1 MNILYHLFKKDS
13 LHEIPLEVLE
23 QFTTQYP
30 FFPIGQ
36 FLLTK
41 KMQDIGDDAFKKQFQ
56 KTLVYFHNPLWLQ
69 YQLNATIKIEA
80 EEPATALPEV
90 HVTSHDLIE
99 DVILHQEIVYAVP
112 EDVLHNQGS
121 SSGMSENRFEHDQVF
136 IQPYHQ
142 EEAVALHPVPE
153 TEPEQVLALAN
164 TTEEE
169 LIHAPESIN
178 YQALHTVDY
187 FASQGI
193 RINNDIKPDDKLGKQ
208 LKSFTEW
215 LKTMRRLPETMVQEV
230 LQNTNDTEV
239 DQYAATSLEENEVLT
254 EAMAEVLVKQGNY
267 EKARGVYN
275 KLSLL
280 NPHKRAY
287 FATKLEDLKKY

>member
-1 MNILYHLFKKDS
+1 MNILQHLFKKDS
-13 LHEIPLEVLE
+13 LHEIPLEALE
-23 QFTTQYP
+23 QFTKQYP
-30 FFPIGQ
+30 YFHVGQ

-41 KMQDIGDDAFKKQFQ
+41 KMHDISDAAYEKHFQ

-69 YQLNATIKIEA
+69 CQLRSAIKTEA
-80 EEPATALPEV
+80 EETATVAPNIPGI
-90 HVTSHDLIE
+90 SRDLIE
-99 DVILHQEIVYAVP
+99 NVILNQEMVYAAP
-112 EDVLHNQGS
+112 EDILDDHNS
-121 SSGMSENRFEHDQVF
+121 SSDMPENRFEQGQAS
-136 IQPYHQ
+136 ILPYHND
-142 EEAVALHPVPE
+142 EAVALHPAPE
-153 TEPEQVLALAN
+153 TEPKRGSVSAN
-164 TTEEE
+164 TTEEA
-169 LIHAPESIN
+169 LNQAPESIN

-193 RINNDIKPDDKLGKQ
+193 RINTDIKPDDKLGKQ

-215 LKTMRRLPETMVQEV
+215 LKTMRRLPESMVQEV
-230 LQNTNDTEV
+230 LQNTNDIEV

-267 EKARGVYN
+267 EKARGVYT

-287 FATKLEDLKKY
+287 FATKSEALKRH

>member
-1 MNILYHLFKKDS
+1 MNILQYLFKKDS

-23 QFTTQYP
+23 QFTKQYP
-30 FFPIGQ
+30 YFPIGQ

-41 KMQDIGDDAFKKQFQ
+41 KMRDISDAAYQKHFQ

-69 YQLNATIKIEA
+69 YQLRATIKA
-80 EEPATALPEV
+80 ETEETATVVPDIPA
-90 HVTSHDLIE
+90 TSHDLIE
-99 DVILHQEIVYAVP
+99 DVILNQEMDYAAP
-112 EDVLHNQGS
+112 EDLLHDQES
-121 SSGMSENRFEHDQVF
+121 LSDMPENRFEQDQAS
-136 IQPYHQ
+136 IQPYHK
-142 EEAVALHPVPE
+142 EEVALHPAPE
-153 TEPEQVLALAN
+153 TEPAQGLASAN

-178 YQALHTVDY
+178 YQAFHTVDY

-193 RINNDIKPDDKLGKQ
+193 RINTDIKPDDKLGKQ

-215 LKTMRRLPETMVQEV
+215 LKTMRRLPESMVQEV
-230 LQNTNDTEV
+230 LQNTNDIEV

-267 EKARGVYN
+267 EKARGVYT

-287 FATKLEDLKKY
+287 FATKLEALKKH

>member
-1 MNILYHLFKKDS
+1 MNIIQHLFNKDS
-13 LHEIPLEVLE
+13 LHEIPPETLE
-23 QFTTQYP
+23 QFTKQYP
-30 FFPIGQ
+30 YFSIGQ

-41 KMQDIGDDAFKKQFQ
+41 KMQDISDAAYQKQFQ
-56 KTLVYFHNPLWLQ
+56 KTIVYFHNPLWLQ
-69 YQLNATIKIEA
+69 YQLRATIKTEP
-80 EEPATALPEV
+80 EETATAVPAV
-90 HVTSHDLIE
+90 PVTSHDLIE
-99 DVILHQEIVYAVP
+99 DVIMHHEIVYAAP
-112 EDVLHNQGS
+112 EDVLHDQDSIS
-121 SSGMSENRFEHDQVF
+121 SMPESRFEQDQASTL
-136 IQPYHQ
+136 PYHK
-142 EEAVALHPVPE
+142 EEAVGLYPVPE
-153 TEPEQVLALAN
+153 TEPPPASASAN

-215 LKTMRRLPETMVQEV
+215 LKTMRRLPESVVQEV
-230 LQNTNDTEV
+230 LQNTNDIEV

-267 EKARGVYN
+267 EKARGVYT

-287 FATKLEDLKKY
+287 FATKLEDLKKH